1 MQSYNTQAL
10 RGDSQYT
17 DHDFKQD
24 MLESGITIPDHLL
37 YKPEMNDY
45 VLNEI
50 YKQSCSSLTQV
61 INPNT
66 SANYTSE
73 EAQQEASTLRSQA
86 KKNINNLM

>member
-1 MQSYNTQAL
+1 MKSYNTRAL
-10 RGDSQYT
+10 RGDDQYT

-24 MLESGITIPDHLL
+24 LMESGIVVPDHLL

-50 YKQSCSSLTQV
+50 YKQSCNNLTQ
-61 INPNT
+61 IDNPAT
-66 SANYTSE
+66 SAKYTPE
-73 EAQQEASTLRSQA
+73 EAQEEASALRSQA